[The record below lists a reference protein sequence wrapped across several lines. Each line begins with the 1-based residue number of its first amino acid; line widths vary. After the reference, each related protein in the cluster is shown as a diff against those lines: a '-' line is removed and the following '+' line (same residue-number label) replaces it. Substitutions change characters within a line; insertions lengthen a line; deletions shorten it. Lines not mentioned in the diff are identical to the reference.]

1 MSPPAAISPTSRS
14 VELATSTTK
23 LPVHAVKN
31 INTKT
36 VEEMLGNW
44 DDFKFAPIRESQVSR
59 AMTRRYFQDL
69 DNYAESDIV
78 IIGAG
83 SCGLSAAYILGK
95 KRPDLKIAII
105 EASVSPGGGAWLG
118 GQLFSAMIMRKP
130 ADAFLR
136 EVGVPYED
144 EGNYVVVK
152 HAALF
157 TSTIM
162 SKVLQMPNIKLFNAT
177 CVEDLITRPSDEGI
191 RIAGVV
197 TNWTLVS
204 MHHDDQSCMDPN
216 TINAPLI
223 ISTTGHD
230 GPMGAFC
237 VKRLVSMQRIE
248 KLGGMRGLDMNLAED
263 AIVKGT
269 REIVPGLIVGGME
282 LSEVDGAN
290 RMGPTFGAMALSGL
304 KAAEEALKI
313 FDTRKKQNE
322 HNPLTKLLQNTTQP
336 LIILNAQIHLRTRP
350 DPKPP
355 SVQKQRNK
363 RLVVANERI
372 QNPLKRSLRLLSR
385 NHKLALL
392 SFFST
397 PHRQRNVSHGAVS
410 HRPRAVLHVP
420 EILQNRIFAA
430 ECFLTPF
437 DSILDAQIRFHVKL
451 HHTDSL
457 RAVNHAQNVE
467 LSTRLDH
474 FLPGKDDARSRRHD
488 IKRADSS
495 TLSIVLD
502 LLDSVLKFLD
512 DLSIIERILELDLAM
527 SHLFIVVIHKIVCD
541 FTAGFVN
548 GREADDDI
556 FAVLVPFQVPKD
568 GVYTCCGVGNEHNC
582 VEGSVDDLCDGS
594 TAFIEKF
601 GIFISNEW
609 IRTSLTDHC

>member
-1 MSPPAAISPTSRS
+1 MSPPAAVSPPSRS
-14 VELATSTTK
+14 AELAMSGTK
-23 LPVHAVKN
+23 LPIHASKN
-31 INTKT
+31 INNTT
-36 VEEMLGNW
+36 VDEMLGQW

-59 AMTRRYFQDL
+59 AMTRRYFKDL
-69 DNYAESDIV
+69 DTYAESDIV

-177 CVEDLITRPSDEGI
+177 CVEDLITRPSEEGI

-197 TNWTLVS
+197 TNWTLVT

-313 FDTRKKQNE
+313 FDTRKKQND
-322 HNPLTKLLQNTTQP
+322 LWRKLHPSIN
-336 LIILNAQIHLRTRP
+336 IIRLRTPAPTSKPFTHSDPRESSSWP
-350 DPKPP
+350 DSSTPRELVPP
-355 SVQKQRNK
+355 NARLSIGPCIELFASLASVLLDVLVAERDALLAVSEPTEQGLLLGIFWVTDQR
-363 RLVVANERI
+363 V
-372 QNPLKRSLRLLSR
+372 QNPLECRLRLLLR
-385 NHKLALL
+385 DHNLAILALAL
-392 SFFST
+392 DA
-397 PHRQRNVSHGAVS
+397 PDRQSNVGHAAVAL
-410 HRPRAVLHVP
+410 RPRAVLHVRRP
-420 EILQNRIFAA
+420 ELLRHGGAALLVQIPEVRQDGFFAA
-430 ECFLTPF
+430 EDLLTPF
-437 DSILDAQIRFHVKL
+437 NSVLDAQIGRVVQ
-451 HHTDSL
+451 
-457 RAVNHAQNVE
+457 RAGE
-467 LSTRLDH
+467 
-474 FLPGKDDARSRRHD
+474 
-488 IKRADSS
+488 
-495 TLSIVLD
+495 
-502 LLDSVLKFLD
+502 
-512 DLSIIERILELDLAM
+512 LEL
-527 SHLFIVVIHKIVCD
+527 CD
-541 FTAGFVN
+541 KGRLGAWGQWRGALHQLGLVAVAGRQCRGEKGLVALGHVEDGTAARDVKPFVTVRHEEIWVS
-548 GREADDDI
+548 GGEI
-556 FAVLVPFQVPKD
+556 
-568 GVYTCCGVGNEHNC
+568 
-582 VEGSVDDLCDGS
+582 
-594 TAFIEKF
+594 
-601 GIFISNEW
+601 
-609 IRTSLTDHC
+609 

>member
-1 MSPPAAISPTSRS
+1 MISTGYFYPSPAGIKRSRSFHSQLFFFSSSSIHRLDIKTLEEYPRYHNLPKIKMAPPAAVSPPSRS
-14 VELATSTTK
+14 AELATSTK
-23 LPVHAVKN
+23 LPVMSKN

-36 VEEMLGNW
+36 VEEMLGQW

-177 CVEDLITRPSDEGI
+177 CVEDLITRPSEEGV

-313 FDTRKKQNE
+313 FDTRKKQN
-322 HNPLTKLLQNTTQP
+322 
-336 LIILNAQIHLRTRP
+336 
-350 DPKPP
+350 
-355 SVQKQRNK
+355 
-363 RLVVANERI
+363 
-372 QNPLKRSLRLLSR
+372 
-385 NHKLALL
+385 
-392 SFFST
+392 
-397 PHRQRNVSHGAVS
+397 
-410 HRPRAVLHVP
+410 
-420 EILQNRIFAA
+420 
-430 ECFLTPF
+430 
-437 DSILDAQIRFHVKL
+437 
-451 HHTDSL
+451 
-457 RAVNHAQNVE
+457 
-467 LSTRLDH
+467 
-474 FLPGKDDARSRRHD
+474 
-488 IKRADSS
+488 
-495 TLSIVLD
+495 D
-502 LLDSVLKFLD
+502 L
-512 DLSIIERILELDLAM
+512 
-527 SHLFIVVIHKIVCD
+527 
-541 FTAGFVN
+541 
-548 GREADDDI
+548 
-556 FAVLVPFQVPKD
+556 
-568 GVYTCCGVGNEHNC
+568 
-582 VEGSVDDLCDGS
+582 
-594 TAFIEKF
+594 
-601 GIFISNEW
+601 
-609 IRTSLTDHC
+609 